1 MYKKLY
7 YILITIQW
15 RSTKTSNNQ
24 GSLNVVNKYITKWE
38 NLCKIYLVLVKMVV
52 VKK

>member
-7 YILITIQW
+7 YILITAQW

-38 NLCKIYLVLVKMVV
+38 NLCKIYFVLVKMVV